1 MQFTKKDNV
10 HGLLVAIDFQKAF
23 DSVNWHFLYETLHRF
38 RFGSSFIEWV
48 KTFYCDITSC
58 IMNNGYSRGYF
69 EIERGVRQGDPLSA
83 YLFILVFEVLAI
95 HIRSNQNIKGI
106 SVGNIE
112 TKVTIF
118 ADDLTAFLKDKS
130 SYDSLVSSLAL
141 FKKCSGLNVNVDK
154 TEAYWLGKDHKS
166 PPAKLP
172 SVKKVNKPIK
182 ILGIYFT
189 YDEELKIKLNY
200 EHVIHANEK
209 TLNLW
214 KWRDLTVFGQVQI
227 IKTFVVP
234 KISYCTNII
243 SLNTGKLNEINSLLF
258 RFLWKGNDK
267 IKRSVVVNNYE
278 LGGLK
283 MAYLESHIKA
293 QKITCLKRH
302 YQDYPSTWKNILD
315 FYLKNVGER
324 FLLKCNFLVS
334 QLQLQLPEYYKECLL
349 IWNSLQQPVPSKTD
363 QEIINEYI
371 WNNKQILI
379 ENRTVY
385 SKNLR
390 DKGLLKISDLLNLQ
404 GGFMKVEEF
413 LASGF
418 TCTESFLLM
427 SCIDALP
434 SKWRKQLKFTKKET

>member
-154 TEAYWLGKDHKS
+154 TGAYWLGKDHKS

-243 SLNTGKLNEINSLLF
+243 SLNTEKLNKINSLLF

-302 YQDYPSTWKNILD
+302 YQDYPST
-315 FYLKNVGER
+315 
-324 FLLKCNFLVS
+324 
-334 QLQLQLPEYYKECLL
+334 
-349 IWNSLQQPVPSKTD
+349 
-363 QEIINEYI
+363 
-371 WNNKQILI
+371 
-379 ENRTVY
+379 
-385 SKNLR
+385 
-390 DKGLLKISDLLNLQ
+390 
-404 GGFMKVEEF
+404 
-413 LASGF
+413 
-418 TCTESFLLM
+418 
-427 SCIDALP
+427 
-434 SKWRKQLKFTKKET
+434 